1 MPGMLVDK
9 RKWDKISGYLDV
21 VVFLIL
27 IAGICLIGFDAYL
40 YGYWSDRIAMGYGEQ
55 AAYNGQGWALGGLF
69 TSIAIAALS
78 LFWIFYRYFKIRRER
93 GTL

>member
-27 IAGICLIGFDAYL
+27 IAGILLAGYGGYL
-40 YGYWSDRIAMGYGEQ
+40 YGYWSDRIAMGFGEQ
-55 AAYNGQGWALGGLF
+55 AVYDSQAAALGGII
-69 TSIAIAALS
+69 TSAVIILLS
-78 LFWIFYRYFKIRRER
+78 LFWIFYRYFKTKGER
-93 GTL
+93 KSW